1 MSINP
6 YQPPAANVDLVEPPL
21 EVPEEIA
28 KKIKSAWIAGLVS
41 VALTLIFVVIS
52 LAGTSVMGI
61 DAWAL
66 LDAAVVAGLA
76 FGVFRKSRTCAI
88 LLLAFFLLNKIVM
101 WVDAGS
107 AAGLPMTLVFLWFY
121 FQGIVGTFQFHHWK
135 RTANINT

>member
-1 MSINP
+1 MSTNP